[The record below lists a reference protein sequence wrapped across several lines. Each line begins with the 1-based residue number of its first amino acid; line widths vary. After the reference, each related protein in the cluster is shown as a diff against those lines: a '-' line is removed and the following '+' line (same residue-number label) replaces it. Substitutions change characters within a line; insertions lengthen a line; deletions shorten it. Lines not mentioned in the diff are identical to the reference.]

1 MALPRRL
8 IGGQLPP
15 PEDSDSTSSS
25 ENHNTTNNSSY
36 YEPMEP
42 PTTSELTFM
51 PRSPPVVQR
60 IVGAGNATFYGGQ
73 VDSSNKTFNGNA
85 STWSIYD
92 NTIAPTGN
100 TTTYGGDGHQAEM
113 TFGGPYTDLIP
124 KDLNSTFF
132 GHTLLGSQ
140 MNNQSPTPAATGS
153 NAFLVCTQYMIVF
166 VR

>member
-60 IVGAGNATFYGGQ
+60 IVGGNATFYGGQ

-92 NTIAPTGN
+92 NTIAPKGN

-140 MNNQSPTPAATGS
+140 LNNQSPTPAATGS
-153 NAFLVCTQYMIVF
+153 NASLVCTQYMIVY